1 MYTRRMPAP
10 VDPRAAIR
18 RFLSRDGE
26 RDAQAR
32 FLAELVRT
40 PSDNPPGDCGPH
52 AERTHALLQSLGLKA
67 ERHVVPPEAVLAA
80 GLVSCTNLVVR
91 ERFGEGG
98 PVVALNAHG
107 DAVAPGA
114 GWSVDPYGAE
124 IRDGVM
130 FGRGVAVSKSDFATY
145 AWALL
150 ALREAKAPLRGAVEL
165 HFTYDEETG
174 GEIGPAWLLAQGISR
189 PDYVISAGF
198 SHAVTLA
205 HNGCLHLEVTVTGRS
220 GHAAQPETGIDALEA
235 ATGIL
240 GGLYEYRATLAERR
254 SATAGIGHPTLVV
267 GLISGGINTNVV
279 PDEVRFRLDRR
290 ILPEESP
297 EDAER
302 ELRERI
308 TRLAFSRPGIRIAI
322 RRVLLAQPFRP
333 VPGQERLV
341 RTLQDN
347 ARRVLGKAI
356 PARGV
361 PLYTDA
367 RHYSAAGIPTV
378 LYGAGPESLEEANGH
393 RADEQLRLSDLH
405 AATEVVALTL
415 FDLLQP

>member
-1 MYTRRMPAP
+1 MPAP
-10 VDPRAAIR
+10 VDPRAAMR
-18 RFLSRDGE
+18 RFLAGE

-40 PSDNPPGDCGPH
+40 PSDNPPGDCAPH
-52 AERTHALLQSLGLKA
+52 AERTFALLQALGIKPK
-67 ERHVVPPEAVLAA
+67 RHAVPPEAVRAA
-80 GLVSCTNLVVR
+80 GLVSCTNLVAR

-98 PVVALNAHG
+98 PVIALNAHG
-107 DAVAPGA
+107 DVVAPGA
-114 GWSVDPYGAE
+114 GWTVDPYGAE
-124 IRDGVM
+124 VRDGVM
-130 FGRGVAVSKSDFATY
+130 YGRGVAVSKSDFATY

-150 ALREAKAPLRGAVEL
+150 ALRKAGTPLHGAVEL

-174 GEIGPAWLLAQGISR
+174 GEIGPAWLLSRGISR
-189 PDYVISAGF
+189 PDYVMSAGF
-198 SHAVTLA
+198 SHGVTIA

-235 ATGIL
+235 ATGVL
-240 GGLYEYRATLAERR
+240 AGLYAFRATLAERR
-254 SATAGIGHPTLVV
+254 SQTEGIGHPTLVV

-290 ILPEESP
+290 ILPEEDP

-302 ELRERI
+302 ELRELI
-308 TRLAFSRPGIRIAI
+308 TRLAFSRAGVRVAI

-341 RTLQDN
+341 EALRRN
-347 ARRVLGKAI
+347 AREVLGKDI

-378 LYGAGPESLEEANGH
+378 LYGAGPETLEEANGH
-393 RADEQLRLSDLH
+393 RADEQLRLSDLY

-415 FDLLQP
+415 FDLLKP